1 VSIGVLD
8 RPANADAGLAA
19 LAAQIT
25 IAIAHFEKERVEVIC
40 LSFCSCLSWGG
51 HPGDASAKIVTL

>member
-1 VSIGVLD
+1 MSIGVLD

-25 IAIAHFEKERVEVIC
+25 IAIAHFEKERVEVIFFILLF
-40 LSFCSCLSWGG
+40 LSVVSGLAIRAW
-51 HPGDASAKIVTL
+51 LLR